1 MKVIFLQD
9 VANTARKNEVKEVKN
24 GYARNFLIP
33 NKLAKK
39 ATIKDLEELEVMK
52 KAEEKR
58 GEKDLENKKIMAE
71 KMEGKVFILK
81 FKVGDEGQLF
91 ESVTAVKI
99 AQAIQEEGFSIQES
113 QIDLIEPIKSVG
125 EFPID
130 INLGDNLKVKVIVT
144 ITKLE

>member
-91 ESVTAVKI
+91 ESVTATKI

>member
-71 KMEGKVFILK
+71 KMEGKAFILK

>member
-9 VANTARKNEVKEVKN
+9 VANTARKNEVREVKN

-39 ATIKDLEELEVMK
+39 ATAKDLEELEVIKM
-52 KAEEKR
+52 AEAKR
-58 GEKDLENKKIMAE
+58 GEKDLANKKVIAE
-71 KMEGKVFILK
+71 KMEGKEFVLN

-91 ESVTAVKI
+91 ESVTTTKI
-99 AQAIQEEGFSIQES
+99 AQAIQEKGFDVKED
-113 QIDLIEPIKSVG
+113 QIDLDEPIKSIG
-125 EFPID
+125 EFPVTID
-130 INLGDNLKVKVIVT
+130 LGDNLKVKVIVI